1 MGVVADSIRR
11 SRTCR
16 SYHVKPRFIHGFGC
30 DLCDRIRHDPVFVHK
45 MNEPYVNHALMERVM
60 QIKSRSENSRLVL
73 EVVGITDLWNKAI
86 HMTEEELIVCT
97 LAALQICPDMVYQA
111 LASDRAE
118 LVRKGKN
125 NDGRIEDDT

>member
-1 MGVVADSIRR
+1 
-11 SRTCR
+11 
-16 SYHVKPRFIHGFGC
+16 
-30 DLCDRIRHDPVFVHK
+30 

-125 NDGRIEDDT
+125 NDGRIEDDA

>member
-1 MGVVADSIRR
+1 
-11 SRTCR
+11 
-16 SYHVKPRFIHGFGC
+16 
-30 DLCDRIRHDPVFVHK
+30 
-45 MNEPYVNHALMERVM
+45 MNEPYVNHALMDRVLE
-60 QIKSRSENSRLVL
+60 IKSRSENSRLVL

-118 LVRKGKN
+118 LLRKGKN
-125 NDGRIEDDT
+125 NGRIENDD